1 MILKIIISI
10 SIARLSLSNAMV
22 QEIFETP
29 EPSYWQVLLQLNND
43 LFAGSDRDY
52 TNSVRVGFMQD
63 IQ

>member
-1 MILKIIISI
+1 
-10 SIARLSLSNAMV
+10 MV